1 MAHDQP
7 SLVQL
12 VGFRQQLRALAQSS
26 VLQKPVASMM
36 RHLQLNFY

>member
-12 VGFRQQLRALAQSS
+12 VGFRQQLRVCEQSS
-26 VLQKPVASMM
+26 VLLKLVASMM
-36 RHLQLNFY
+36 RLLQLNSY

>member
-1 MAHDQP
+1 MAHEQP

-12 VGFRQQLRALAQSS
+12 VGFRQQLRVCEQSS

-36 RHLQLNFY
+36 RLLQLNFY

>member
-1 MAHDQP
+1 MAHEQP

-12 VGFRQQLRALAQSS
+12 VGFRQQLKVREQSS

-36 RHLQLNFY
+36 RPLQLNFY